1 MGDEFDRQV
10 VPLLATLTVAGM
22 VFFDLLA
29 PRAEPLA
36 HLRGPVAYQDT
47 GVAPWCP
54 KKRGVALQ
62 LRQLHALA
70 SVDDGLQQ
78 LCHRPLRVGQ
88 VLAVPV
94 HVICV
99 SADVGN
105 EENGALNAHDVGQ
118 LNAGERLSA
127 TKAGSAMAHDAVAS
141 CSSAIC

>member
-1 MGDEFDRQV
+1 M
-10 VPLLATLTVAGM
+10 
-22 VFFDLLA
+22 
-29 PRAEPLA
+29 
-36 HLRGPVAYQDT
+36 
-47 GVAPWCP
+47 P

-62 LRQLHALA
+62 LRQLHALG
-70 SVDDGLQQ
+70 SVDDELQQ